1 MKAALATLALGAALA
16 TPALADKP
24 GADWMSMEGVIAK
37 LKAAGYG
44 TFSEVEAD
52 DGRWKVI
59 ADKDGQ
65 TFKLKVDP
73 KTAEVLKS
81 KPKKGDDDD
90 D

>member
-1 MKAALATLALGAALA
+1 MKVALATLALGASLA

-24 GADWMSMEGVIAK
+24 GADWMSMDQVITK
-37 LKAAGYG
+37 LKTAGYG
-44 TFSEVEAD
+44 NFSEIEAD
-52 DGRWKVI
+52 DGRWKVV

-65 TFKLKVDP
+65 TLKLKLDP
-73 KTAEVLKS
+73 KTAEVVKS